1 MARIIALS
9 FAALIAAQVP
19 LGSCQAQ
26 AVQAAASLADGS
38 PAGAAWR
45 HYQDVIA
52 ESRTRMLANP
62 LASDPRI
69 REQALYYLQSQ
80 EAVAFNLYLAP
91 RQQYPALYTQSFFLP
106 LELSWGMPNPDF
118 FNRNGFLD
126 GAHTYRIYG
135 RMHGIRWATL
145 QVSEGFWGDDK
156 QATMANVDFD
166 ELHKGPDG
174 QFEIFLGPNPP
185 ADARGQSWIK
195 LDPQNHN
202 TFLALR
208 EVWYDWAREGPM
220 EIRIETLD
228 RDIAAPIFYN
238 EEELARRTDKAAR
251 YVTTNIAFALGGLK
265 AYQTPGGGSG
275 RDGFVFNAF
284 HASTAG
290 RQSGGN
296 PLGTWVSM
304 IYDLEPDEA
313 LVIAM
318 PVVEARYWGIQ
329 LGTVWGQTT
338 DYVYH
343 QSSINMAQAH
353 IDRDG
358 QLRAVLSLKDPG
370 VPNWLDPAGLGTGMA
385 VLRFYKAPSYVV
397 PTVSKVKL
405 AMLRS
410 VLPADTPTVTPQ
422 QRKSAINSRT
432 LAAQRRFGP

>member
-1 MARIIALS
+1 MTRMLALV
-9 FAALIAAQVP
+9 FAALIAAHVPYCPCEAQVVRSTSP
-19 LGSCQAQ
+19 
-26 AVQAAASLADGS
+26 LADGS
-38 PAGAAWR
+38 PADAAWQ
-45 HYQDVIA
+45 HYQDQVTENRA
-52 ESRTRMLANP
+52 RMLANP
-62 LASDPRI
+62 LASDPQI
-69 REQALYYLQSQ
+69 REQALYYVQSQ

-126 GAHTYRIYG
+126 GAHTYRIFG

-145 QVSEGFWGDDK
+145 QVSEGFWGDEK
-156 QATMANVDFD
+156 QATVANVDFD
-166 ELHKGPDG
+166 ELQKGQDG
-174 QFEIFLGPNPP
+174 QFEIFLGPTPP
-185 ADARGQSWIK
+185 ADARNRKWVK

-202 TFLALR
+202 MFLALR
-208 EVWYDWAREGPM
+208 EVWYDWTKEGPM
-220 EIRIETLD
+220 ELRIEALD
-228 RDIAAPIFYN
+228 RDPAAPIYFS
-238 EEELARRTDKAAR
+238 EEELARRTDKAAK
-251 YVTTNIAFALGGLK
+251 YLTTNVAFALAGLK
-265 AYQTPGGGSG
+265 VYEVPGRRSG
-275 RDGFVFNAF
+275 RDGFEFNTF

-304 IYDLEPDEA
+304 IYDLKPDEA
-313 LVIAM
+313 LVIDM

-353 IDRDG
+353 IDHDG
-358 QLRAVLSLKDPG
+358 RLRAVISLKDPG
-370 VPNWLDPAGLGTGMA
+370 VPNWLDPAGIGTGMA

-422 QRKSAINSRT
+422 QRQSTISART
-432 LAAQRRFGP
+432 QAAQRRFGP